1 MQFVDT
7 EKSLL
12 SDRLLKPYLLLRN
25 NKKSGPH
32 SIDELRLMALQSQ
45 DLVWVEGRS
54 TSWRNPEE
62 ISELKTLLVGCL
74 QALNGAVS
82 PGSRKSSDIR
92 VLCNVQ
98 LPDHRHT
105 ADYDPWPPTLSYHLN
120 RPGNETFWE
129 DAGSD
134 MPFPNTIRIDCPLSI
149 GLSGDTEGAK
159 VTVKLVK
166 ESGYTGRGRRSVQK
180 EAYRVTPVFER
191 SSEARPD
198 QRARGDGSGTR
209 RISIEFLSD

>member
-1 MQFVDT
+1 
-7 EKSLL
+7 
-12 SDRLLKPYLLLRN
+12 
-25 NKKSGPH
+25 
-32 SIDELRLMALQSQ
+32 MALQSQ

-62 ISELKTLLVGCL
+62 ISELKALLSGSQ
-74 QALNGAVS
+74 QALNCAVS
-82 PGSRKSSDIR
+82 PGSRNGTAIR

-98 LPDHRHT
+98 LPDHRHA

-134 MPFPNTIRIDCPLSI
+134 MPFPNTLRIDRPLSV
-149 GLSGDTEGAK
+149 GLSGETAGAT

-166 ESGYTGRGRRSVQK
+166 ESGYTGRGRRPMQK

-191 SSEARPD
+191 TSEARP
-198 QRARGDGSGTR
+198 ARRSRVDGSDTR
-209 RISIEFLSD
+209 RISIEFLTD